1 MRKNIRTANNLISG
15 DITTALFRLALP
27 VMGTSFIQMA
37 YNMVD
42 TIWIGRLGSS
52 EVAAVGTAGFYM
64 WLAFG
69 FIVLAKIGAQVNV
82 AQSIGKNDMTSASTY
97 SAAGIQSA
105 IIIGFLYT
113 LLVYLF
119 RYELIGFFNID
130 DSFVNE
136 MAVRYLQVVVFAV
149 FFAFINEV
157 FSGII
162 IGSGNS
168 EFPFK
173 VNMVGLTT
181 NIILDPILIFGIGIV
196 PALGARGAAIA
207 TLVSQ
212 VTVTLIYIIFT
223 RRRNFEFLKTKLFQK
238 LFIKEI
244 VENMRIGL
252 PISLHSIFFTFF
264 SMTLAR
270 IVAFW
275 GPLAI
280 AIQRVGGQIESI
292 SWRTA
297 DGFSSSLSSFVG
309 QNFGAGEKE
318 RVKTGYLSAIRIMT
332 VFGVF
337 TSLLLIVFSR
347 GIMSIFIPETE
358 AIALGSAYL
367 KILGVSQLFMCIE
380 ITTQGA
386 FAGMGRTKPP
396 ALVSIVFNAA
406 RIPIALFLS
415 KTFLELNGVWWSISL
430 TSIFKGIIMVIWFA
444 FILKKYLKDSNS
456 GGTDDQFVEW

>member
-1 MRKNIRTANNLISG
+1 MGKNIRTANNLISG
-15 DITTALFRLALP
+15 NITTALFRLAIP

-42 TIWIGRLGSS
+42 TIWIGRLGSN

-82 AQSIGKNDMTSASTY
+82 AQSIGKNDMASASIY

-105 IIIGFLYT
+105 IILGFLYT
-113 LLVYLF
+113 LSVYLL
-119 RYELIGFFNID
+119 RYRLIGFFNID
-130 DSFVNE
+130 DAYVNE
-136 MAVRYLQVVVFAV
+136 MAVRYLQIVVFAI
-149 FFAFINEV
+149 FFAFINEA

-181 NIILDPILIFGIGIV
+181 NIILDPILIFGLGVI
-196 PALGARGAAIA
+196 PAMGARGAAIA
-207 TLVSQ
+207 TLFAQ
-212 VTVTLIYIIFT
+212 MTVTMIYMIFT
-223 RRRNFEFLKTKLFQK
+223 RKRNFEFLKTKLFQR
-238 LFIKEI
+238 LFLIEI
-244 VENMRIGL
+244 LENVRIGL
-252 PISLHSIFFTFF
+252 PISLHSIFFTLF
-264 SMTLAR
+264 SMALAR
-270 IVAFW
+270 IVAVW

-309 QNFGAGEKE
+309 QNYGAGEKE
-318 RVKTGYLSAIRIMT
+318 RVKSGYLTAIRIMT
-332 VFGVF
+332 VFGIF
-337 TSLLLIVFSR
+337 TSILLVVFSK
-347 GIMSIFIPETE
+347 GIMGIFIPEAE
-358 AIALGSAYL
+358 AIELGSSYL
-367 KILGVSQLFMCIE
+367 KILGVSQLFMCLE

-415 KTFLELNGVWWSISL
+415 KTFLDLDGVWWSISL
-430 TSIFKGIIMVIWFA
+430 TSIFKGIIMVVWFA
-444 FILKKYLKDSNS
+444 IILKKYLKDSDT
-456 GGTDDQFVEW
+456 GGNDGQFMER

>member
-1 MRKNIRTANNLISG
+1 MKKNTRTANNLVSG
-15 DITTALFRLALP
+15 NITTALFRLAIP

-42 TIWIGRLGSS
+42 TIWIGRLGSNQ
-52 EVAAVGTAGFYM
+52 VAAVGTAGFYM

-82 AQSIGKNDMTSASTY
+82 AQSIGKNDMASASTY
-97 SAAGIQSA
+97 SAAGLQSA
-105 IIIGFLYT
+105 IILGLLYT
-113 LLVYLF
+113 VSVYLL
-119 RYELIGFFNID
+119 RYKLIGFFNID
-130 DSFVNE
+130 DAYVNE
-136 MAVRYLQVVVFAV
+136 MAVRYLQIVVFAI
-149 FFAFINEV
+149 FFAFVNEV
-157 FSGII
+157 FSGVI

-181 NIILDPILIFGIGIV
+181 NIILDPIMIFGLGVI

-207 TLVSQ
+207 TLIAQ
-212 VTVTLIYIIFT
+212 MAVTVIYIIFT
-223 RRRNFEFLKTKLFQK
+223 RKRKFEFLKTKLFQK
-238 LFIKEI
+238 MFLKEI
-244 VENMRIGL
+244 IENVRIGF
-252 PISLHSIFFTFF
+252 PISLHSLFFTLF

-309 QNFGAGEKE
+309 QNYGAGEKN
-318 RVKTGYLSAIRIMT
+318 RVKSGYLTAIRIMT
-332 VFGVF
+332 IFGVF

-347 GIMSIFIPETE
+347 EIMSIFIPETE
-358 AIALGSAYL
+358 AIALGSSYL

-396 ALVSIVFNAA
+396 ALVSIAFNAA

-415 KTFLELNGVWWSISL
+415 KTFLQLNGVWWSISL
-430 TSIFKGIIMVIWFA
+430 TSIFKGIILVVWFA
-444 FILKKYLKDSNS
+444 FVLKKYLHKSD
-456 GGTDDQFVEW
+456 

>member
-1 MRKNIRTANNLISG
+1 MGKNIRTANNLISG
-15 DITTALFRLALP
+15 NITTALFRLAIP

-42 TIWIGRLGSS
+42 TIWIGRLGSN

-82 AQSIGKNDMTSASTY
+82 AQSIGKNDMASASTY
-97 SAAGIQSA
+97 SAAGLQSA
-105 IIIGFLYT
+105 IILGFLYT
-113 LLVYLF
+113 LSVYLL
-119 RYELIGFFNID
+119 RYKLIGFFNID
-130 DSFVNE
+130 DAYVNE
-136 MAVRYLQVVVFAV
+136 MAVRYLQIVVFAI

-157 FSGII
+157 FSGVI

-181 NIILDPILIFGIGIV
+181 NIILDPILIFGLGVI
-196 PALGARGAAIA
+196 PAMGARGAAIA
-207 TLVSQ
+207 TLIAQIS
-212 VTVTLIYIIFT
+212 VTLIYVIFA
-223 RRRNFEFLKTKLFQK
+223 RKRNFEFLKTKLFQK
-238 LFIKEI
+238 LFLKEI
-244 VENMRIGL
+244 IENARIGL
-252 PISLHSIFFTFF
+252 PVSLQSIFFTLF

-297 DGFSSSLSSFVG
+297 EGFSSSLSSFVG
-309 QNFGAGEKE
+309 QNYGAGEKN
-318 RVKTGYLSAIRIMT
+318 RIKTGYLTAIRIMT
-332 VFGVF
+332 LFGIF
-337 TSLLLIVFSR
+337 TSILLIVFSKE
-347 GIMSIFIPETE
+347 IMGIFIPEAA

-367 KILGVSQLFMCIE
+367 KILGASQLFMCIE

-396 ALVSIVFNAA
+396 ALVSIAFNAA

-430 TSIFKGIIMVIWFA
+430 TSIFKGVILVVWFA
-444 FILKKYLKDSNS
+444 FILKKYLKDSDT
-456 GGTDDQFVEW
+456 GGNDGQFMER